1 MNNNETEEEPA
12 LQYPVNISY
21 EDGTTVTINSD
32 EEMEAAEADCWDDD
46 GNRP

>member
-12 LQYPVNISY
+12 LQYPVIISY
-21 EDGTTVTINSD
+21 DDGTTVTINSD